1 MQRFPVISSLLAC
14 ALSLVIGHA
23 AIADEAPPP
32 ADAKAD
38 ATTKDVKPADA
49 DAKAKAEAAAKAAAE
64 EFELQKLFADT
75 IDQIERNY
83 VKDISRRELMEA
95 AIRGVLTKLDP
106 YSNYISP
113 DDLGQFKTNVDNQ
126 FGGIGIQVDI
136 PRDGHLVVIS
146 PIVGSPAYRAGM
158 QAGDR
163 IIEIEGE
170 PTTEIRTIDDAVK
183 RLKGEPGTKVMITT
197 FRPSSGKRRTFTL
210 DREIVHV
217 DTVLGL
223 DRKGD
228 DSWDFML
235 DHDKKIGYI
244 RISAFGR
251 DTERDLTRALEELKR
266 ENVRG
271 LILDLRFNPGGL
283 LTAAIGVSDLFVAEG
298 NIVSTA
304 GRNTTPRSWEAQ
316 KDGVFEDRPLVVLVN
331 HYSASASEIVSA
343 CLQDHK
349 RAVVIGERTWGKGSV
364 QNVIELEGGRSAL
377 KLTTAAYKR
386 PSGKNIHKLPDSKDT
401 DEWGVS
407 PNDGFEVK
415 MSDEEVAM
423 LHLNMRNR
431 DILLVNH
438 SGGDKE
444 ADDEKP
450 KDDAKD
456 KANDA
461 TTDKD
466 KPADEKAK
474 AEDKPKSDDAA
485 QDEKPADD
493 KPAANKDEAKEK
505 QPETDKPKD
514 DGKAADEKNADEKKA
529 DEKKSDDKKP
539 DDKGGDAKDAKQAK
553 KSKFVDRQLQK
564 ALDYLNAE
572 IAKAE

>member
-1 MQRFPVISSLLAC
+1 MQRLGYLWSVLAW
-14 ALSLVIGHA
+14 ALFLTITSP
-23 AIADEAPPP
+23 AITAEAPAPSEPP
-32 ADAKAD
+32 ADSKPADVDAAKAKAD
-38 ATTKDVKPADA
+38 A
-49 DAKAKAEAAAKAAAE
+49 AAKEAAE

-136 PRDGHLVVIS
+136 PREGHLVVIS

-170 PTTEIRTIDDAVK
+170 TTAEIRSIDDAVK
-183 RLKGEPGTKVMITT
+183 RLKGEPGTKVTITT
-197 FRPSSGKRRTFTL
+197 FRPSTGKRRTFSL

-217 DTVLGL
+217 DTVLGER
-223 DRKGD
+223 RKDD
-228 DSWDFML
+228 DSWDFLL

-244 RISAFGR
+244 RVSAFGR

-266 ENVRG
+266 EHVRG

-283 LTAAIGVSDLFVAEG
+283 LTSAIGVSDLFVADG

-316 KDGVFEDRPLVVLVN
+316 KDGVFEDLPMVVLVN

-349 RAVVIGERTWGKGSV
+349 RAVIIGERTWGKGSV

-386 PSGKNIHKLPDSKDT
+386 PSGKNIHKQANDKDS

-407 PNDGFEVK
+407 PNEGFEIK
-415 MSDEEVAM
+415 LPDDEVAM
-423 LHLNMRNR
+423 LHLDMRNR
-431 DILLVNH
+431 DILLINH

-444 ADDEKP
+444 DDADKAKDESE
-450 KDDAKD
+450 AKD
-456 KANDA
+456 KSKDNA
-461 TTDKD
+461 TDKD
-466 KPADEKAK
+466 KPAAEK
-474 AEDKPKSDDAA
+474 EGDKPKTDDATK
-485 QDEKPADD
+485 DEKPATDS
-493 KPAANKDEAKEK
+493 DEAK
-505 QPETDKPKD
+505 DKPEADKAKEPAEKD
-514 DGKAADEKNADEKKA
+514 KKA
-529 DEKKSDDKKP
+529 DDASDARPKKP
-539 DDKGGDAKDAKQAK
+539 R
-553 KSKFVDRQLQK
+553 FVDKQLQK
-564 ALDYLNAE
+564 ALDYLSAE
-572 IAKAE
+572 IAKAG

>member
-1 MQRFPVISSLLAC
+1 MQRFRFLSSVLAFALLLA
-14 ALSLVIGHA
+14 
-23 AIADEAPPP
+23 IAGPAVSADAPP
-32 ADAKAD
+32 ATDAKAD
-38 ATTKDVKPADA
+38 AATTEAKPADVDA
-49 DAKAKAEAAAKAAAE
+49 KKDMDAAKAKAEAAAKEAAE

-136 PRDGHLVVIS
+136 PREGHLVVIS

-163 IIEIEGE
+163 IVEIEGE
-170 PTTEIRTIDDAVK
+170 TTAEIRSIDDAVK
-183 RLKGEPGTKVMITT
+183 RLKGEPGTKVSITT
-197 FRPSSGKRRTFTL
+197 FRPGTGKRRTFSL

-217 DTVLGL
+217 DTVLGES
-223 DRKGD
+223 RKDD
-228 DSWDFML
+228 DSWDFLL

-244 RISAFGR
+244 RVSAFGR

-266 ENVRG
+266 QGVRG

-316 KDGVFEDRPLVVLVN
+316 KDGVFEDLPMVVLVN

-349 RAVVIGERTWGKGSV
+349 RAVVIGERTWGRGAC
-364 QNVIELEGGRSAL
+364 R
-377 KLTTAAYKR
+377 
-386 PSGKNIHKLPDSKDT
+386 
-401 DEWGVS
+401 
-407 PNDGFEVK
+407 
-415 MSDEEVAM
+415 M
-423 LHLNMRNR
+423 
-431 DILLVNH
+431 
-438 SGGDKE
+438 
-444 ADDEKP
+444 
-450 KDDAKD
+450 
-456 KANDA
+456 
-461 TTDKD
+461 
-466 KPADEKAK
+466 
-474 AEDKPKSDDAA
+474 
-485 QDEKPADD
+485 
-493 KPAANKDEAKEK
+493 
-505 QPETDKPKD
+505 
-514 DGKAADEKNADEKKA
+514 
-529 DEKKSDDKKP
+529 
-539 DDKGGDAKDAKQAK
+539 
-553 KSKFVDRQLQK
+553 
-564 ALDYLNAE
+564 
-572 IAKAE
+572 

>member
-1 MQRFPVISSLLAC
+1 MQRLCSHWFVLAC
-14 ALSLVIGHA
+14 ALLLSMGSA
-23 AIADEAPPP
+23 AVADDAAPATAEKETAAATKEEAKPADEA
-32 ADAKAD
+32 
-38 ATTKDVKPADA
+38 
-49 DAKAKAEAAAKAAAE
+49 AKAKAEAAAKEAAE

-75 IDQIERNY
+75 IDQVERNY

-113 DDLGQFKTNVDNQ
+113 QDLGQFKTNVDNQ

-136 PRDGHLVVIS
+136 PREGQLIVIS

-170 PTTEIRTIDDAVK
+170 TTAEIRQLDDAIK
-183 RLKGEPGTKVMITT
+183 RLKGEPGSKVTITT
-197 FRPSSGKRRTFTL
+197 FRPSSGKRRTFSL

-217 DTVLGL
+217 DTVMG
-223 DRKGD
+223 DQRKDD
-228 DSWDFML
+228 DSWDFLL
-235 DHDKKIGYI
+235 DHEKKIGYI
-244 RISAFGR
+244 RVTAFGR

-266 ENVRG
+266 EGVRG

-283 LTAAIGVSDLFVAEG
+283 LTAAIGVSDLFVSEG
-298 NIVSTA
+298 KIVSTE

-316 KDGVFEDRPLVVLVN
+316 KDGVFEDLPMVVLVN

-349 RAVVIGERTWGKGSV
+349 RAVIIGERTWGKGSV

-377 KLTTAAYKR
+377 KLTTAAYMR
-386 PSGKNIHKLPDSKDT
+386 PSGKNIHKREDSKES

-407 PNDGFEVK
+407 PNDGFELK
-415 MSDEEVAM
+415 LPEEELAQ
-423 LHLNMRNR
+423 LHLYRRDR
-431 DILLVNH
+431 DILLINH

-444 ADDEKP
+444 PDAENTKEGDESKEAP
-450 KDDAKD
+450 KDVAKD
-456 KANDA
+456 AGEA
-461 TTDKD
+461 KD
-466 KPADEKAK
+466 KPADAKESDQPKADEKPK
-474 AEDKPKSDDAA
+474 VEDKPKAEDAP
-485 QDEKPADD
+485 QDD
-493 KPAANKDEAKEK
+493 KPAA
-505 QPETDKPKD
+505 DKPPEEKPPADKD
-514 DGKAADEKNADEKKA
+514 AG
-529 DEKKSDDKKP
+529 DKKP
-539 DDKGGDAKDAKQAK
+539 EEKTPDEKADAKESKAAKR
-553 KSKFVDRQLQK
+553 SKFVDRQLQK

-572 IAKAE
+572 IAKAG